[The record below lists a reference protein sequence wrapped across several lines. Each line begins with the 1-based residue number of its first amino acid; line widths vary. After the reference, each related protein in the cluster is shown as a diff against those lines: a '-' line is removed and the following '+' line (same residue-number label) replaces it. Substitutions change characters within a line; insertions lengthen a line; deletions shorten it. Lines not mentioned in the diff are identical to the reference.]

1 MAFTFRH
8 QNQPYSPF
16 AMQKITSLLLA
27 FGLFVTIFS
36 CKNSHTATAIGLSG
50 RPLRYVAYV
59 GFNYQD
65 PEKARSNSY
74 TDSLHLVALEAFLAQ
89 INAKDYGAEYQL
101 KPYQCDF
108 KEDTIQSLYSTIAAD
123 TNVVLVIDNTWG
135 RHIRHAAEIIKGRIP
150 VIATTADQNQ
160 LDFGNNAVF
169 LDPNDP
175 QPFYLIKF
183 IQSVLE
189 AKRIGFITE
198 TDYLL
203 HRRFSALIEE
213 NKLPCDTMIQLLQS
227 RYVNNNEVPKA
238 YAEALERELLR
249 EFSKPEPSVIL
260 LNTHSGYGNL
270 VMRFL
275 QKTKGLPPKTIIGLP
290 GVTNIDD
297 QDLEQITRDRGHTII
312 RFDNSS
318 EALPLEVYLFKKE
331 LTKKFSSRIFSQR
344 GTDNSLRRCF
354 DAMNIF
360 ETALISGKT
369 ERNGLLDYFQKL
381 RNRKI
386 AILNELYE
394 FDSAC
399 ILKKEPTFSQTESGK
414 TRSYPTQINTSG
426 TPIPNLRVGIDVI
439 DINEIDVKKN
449 TFDCNLLYWVIADS
463 QYINK
468 EGYIDFD
475 NISSEEANR
484 YRIAEEHDGRYVVRI
499 YRISGKFLGQFETFD
514 FPFDEH
520 EVKIPIT
527 ALSSSDK
534 IKISFDYSRLQI
546 KDKKKDFYFND
557 WSTDEY
563 FVTLDN
569 QLTNALGSL
578 DKITFDTLDRAKYL
592 EKYKSLNV
600 RLNVSRRPWGAI
612 ILIIVPFLMFSALPI
627 FVLIFHRTNFEEV
640 GELIITSFLATVAY
654 SINLVQLSPTTDSMN
669 RAYLFLLLTLAI
681 NFFCF
686 LYVTYFDQ
694 GRATRSASGEHVKR
708 TFKLRK
714 VWVPLLLIVVFLMM
728 MYFIFGQ

>member
-1 MAFTFRH
+1 
-8 QNQPYSPF
+8 
-16 AMQKITSLLLA
+16 MQKIAAFILLCLA
-27 FGLFVTIFS
+27 VGIFFS
-36 CKNSHTATAIGLSG
+36 CKNSNAAAAVGLSG

-65 PEKARSNSY
+65 TAKARSNSY
-74 TDSLHLVALEAFLAQ
+74 TDSAHIVALEAYLKD

-101 KPYQCDF
+101 KPFQCDF
-108 KEDTIQSLYSTIAAD
+108 KEDTIQSLYSAIAAD
-123 TNVVLVIDNTWG
+123 TNVVMVIDNTWG
-135 RHIRHAAEIIKGRIP
+135 RHIRHAAETIKGRLP
-150 VIATTADQNQ
+150 VIATNADQNQ
-160 LDFGNNAVF
+160 LDFGHNAVF

-183 IQSVLE
+183 IKEVLK
-189 AKRIGFITE
+189 AKRIGFISE

-203 HRRFSALIEE
+203 HKRFSTLIKEHH
-213 NKLPCDTMIQLLQS
+213 LPCDTLIQLLQS
-227 RYVNNNEVPKA
+227 RYVNNNEVPKD
-238 YAEALERELLR
+238 YAVALERNLFR
-249 EFSKPEPSVIL
+249 EFSKPEPRVIL

-270 VMRFL
+270 VMHFL
-275 QKTKGLPPKTIIGLP
+275 QKTKNLPHKTIIGLP
-290 GVTNIDD
+290 GVTDIGD
-297 QDLEQITRDRGHTII
+297 QALEQITRERGHTII

-318 EALPLEVYLFKKE
+318 EALPLEVYRFKKE
-331 LTKKFSSRIFSQR
+331 LAKKFPAKLFNQSN
-344 GTDNSLRRCF
+344 TDNTLRRCF
-354 DAMNIF
+354 AAMNIF
-360 ETALISGKT
+360 ESALKNGKT
-369 ERNGLLDYFQKL
+369 GRSGLVSYFQKL
-381 RNRKI
+381 KDRKI
-386 AILNELYE
+386 AVLNELYE
-394 FDSAC
+394 FDSTC
-399 ILKKEPTFSQTESGK
+399 ILKKDPTFSETKGGK
-414 TRSYPTQINTSG
+414 TRSCPKQINTSG
-426 TPIPNLRVGIDVI
+426 TAIPNLRVGIDVI
-439 DINEIDVKKN
+439 DINEIDVRKN

-463 QYINK
+463 LDIKK

-484 YRIAEEHDGRYVVRI
+484 YRIAEEHDGRYVTHI

-514 FPFDEH
+514 FPFDHH

-527 ALSSSDK
+527 ALSSSEK

-600 RLNVSRRPWGAI
+600 RLYVSRRPWGSI

-654 SINLVQLSPTTDSMN
+654 SINLTQLSPTTDSMN
-669 RAYLFLLLTLAI
+669 KAYLFLLLTLAI

-694 GRATRSASGEHVKR
+694 GRATRTASGQHVKR

-714 VWVPLLLIVVFLMM
+714 VWVPLLLIVIFFIL
-728 MYFIFGQ
+728 MYFIFGR